1 MTDSITARV
10 DDPGSSHPR
19 ALGGKASSVRPR
31 LRRGRALL
39 ARPGNLLVFLGL
51 LLAAILW
58 IYPFIW
64 LLSASLKTPGEIF
77 GSGLGLIPDQPIWEN
92 YTRAWTVAG
101 FDRYFLN
108 TIVITAGTVVLIV
121 VRSALAGYVLG
132 RYSFVGK
139 KLLII
144 IFLVTFF
151 LPEGYTIIPVVQLT
165 DQMGLL
171 NTHLGVILGLG
182 AGGQIASTLLYA
194 GYFRGLPKEL
204 EECARLDG
212 AGHFRIFFQVM
223 LPLAWPITATVVI
236 LTFLFAWN
244 NYLLPLVFTLS
255 EPSLRTLA
263 VGMTA
268 FVGEY
273 GTDWPGMAAAAMISL
288 VPVMIVFVA
297 LQNKFV
303 DSIAGAVKQ

>member
-1 MTDSITARV
+1 MSNSFTSAQIDDSG
-10 DDPGSSHPR
+10 PSHPR
-19 ALGGKASSVRPR
+19 ALHVAQNPSPTVRRPR
-31 LRRGRALL
+31 VRRGRTLL

-77 GSGLGLIPDQPIWEN
+77 GSGLGLFPDQPIWDN
-92 YTRAWTVAG
+92 YARAWTVAG

-108 TIVITAGTVVLIV
+108 TIAITAGTVVLIV

-132 RYSFVGK
+132 RYSFAGK

-194 GYFRGLPKEL
+194 GYFRGLPQEL

-212 AGHFRIFFQVM
+212 AGHFRIFFQEIGRAHV
-223 LPLAWPITATVVI
+223 
-236 LTFLFAWN
+236 
-244 NYLLPLVFTLS
+244 
-255 EPSLRTLA
+255 
-263 VGMTA
+263 
-268 FVGEY
+268 
-273 GTDWPGMAAAAMISL
+273 
-288 VPVMIVFVA
+288 
-297 LQNKFV
+297 
-303 DSIAGAVKQ
+303 